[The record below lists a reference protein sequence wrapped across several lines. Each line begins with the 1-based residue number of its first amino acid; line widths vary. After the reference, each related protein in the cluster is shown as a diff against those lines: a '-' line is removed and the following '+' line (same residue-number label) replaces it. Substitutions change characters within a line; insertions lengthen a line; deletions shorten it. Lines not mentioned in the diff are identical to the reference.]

1 MDPRDLDRDPAQGR
15 VSPPAATLA
24 SEHTAVNAGLGCR
37 AAKVCA
43 HTESMNKLE
52 EPSQEE
58 VVQALPALLRQKEME
73 VYAGTGCS

>member
-1 MDPRDLDRDPAQGR
+1 
-15 VSPPAATLA
+15 
-24 SEHTAVNAGLGCR
+24 
-37 AAKVCA
+37 
-43 HTESMNKLE
+43 MNKLK